1 MDGNKFLE
9 SYPANAI
16 PSENRNFSLP
26 KEPYFGSGVP
36 LDVSNA
42 DDSNIINQ
50 VQVFLKSS
58 PLGVSYSGPIDGK
71 INSVFLD
78 AVSKFETAV
87 QTKFPSEKIIG
98 TIRSGNGVSS
108 SGFAK
113 AISLLKNEKS
123 ISTKEEK
130 KPEDK
135 SQNRIVEFQKFFG
148 LNPTGVVDDKLANA
162 AKSTETMLSKD
173 LEDPTIKGLLWN
185 DSTKSFNTSVGDLQ
199 SALSLAKKFKEK
211 TK

>member
-1 MDGNKFLE
+1 MNGNKYLE

-16 PSENRNFSLP
+16 SSENRNFSLP
-26 KEPYFGSGVP
+26 REPYFGSGVP

-78 AVSKFETAV
+78 AVSKFESAV
-87 QTKFPSEKIIG
+87 QAKFPSEKIVG
-98 TIRSGNGVSS
+98 TIRSGNSISS

-113 AISLLKNEKS
+113 AISLLKN
-123 ISTKEEK
+123 
-130 KPEDK
+130 DK
-135 SQNRIVEFQKFFG
+135 MG
-148 LNPTGVVDDKLANA
+148 
-162 AKSTETMLSKD
+162 
-173 LEDPTIKGLLWN
+173 
-185 DSTKSFNTSVGDLQ
+185 
-199 SALSLAKKFKEK
+199 
-211 TK
+211 

>member
-1 MDGNKFLE
+1 MDGNKYLE

-16 PSENRNFSLP
+16 SSENRNFSLP
-26 KEPYFGSGVP
+26 REPYFGSGVP

-71 INSVFLD
+71 INSIFLD
-78 AVSKFETAV
+78 AVSKFESAV
-87 QTKFPSEKIIG
+87 QAKFPSEKIVG
-98 TIRSGNGVSS
+98 TIRSGNNISS

-113 AISLLKNEKS
+113 AISLLKNEPKK
-123 ISTKEEK
+123 TE

-135 SQNRIVEFQKFFG
+135 SQNRIAEFQKYFG
-148 LNPTGVVDDKLANA
+148 LNPTGIADDKLANA
-162 AKSTETMLSKD
+162 AKATELMLSKN

-185 DSTKSFNTSVGDLQ
+185 DSTKSFNTSVADLQ
-199 SALSLAKKFKEK
+199 SALNLAAAYKKKNSK
-211 TK
+211 

>member
-26 KEPYFGSGVP
+26 GEPYFGSGVP

-78 AVSKFETAV
+78 AVSKFEAAV
-87 QTKFPSEKIIG
+87 QAKFPNEKIIG
-98 TIRSGNGVSS
+98 TIRSGNSVSS

-113 AISLLKNEKS
+113 SISLLKNEKKLT
-123 ISTKEEK
+123 TKEE

-135 SQNRIVEFQKFFG
+135 SQNRIAEFQKYFG
-148 LNPTGVVDDKLANA
+148 LNPTGIADEKLANA
-162 AKSTETMLSKD
+162 AKATESMLAKD

-185 DSTKSFNTSVGDLQ
+185 DSTRSFNTTVGDLQ
-199 SALSLAKKFKEK
+199 SALNLASSYKKKN

>member
-26 KEPYFGSGVP
+26 REPYFGSGVP

-58 PLGVSYSGPIDGK
+58 PLGISYSGPIDGK

-87 QTKFPSEKIIG
+87 QTKFPNEKIIG

-108 SGFAK
+108 GGFAK
-113 AISLLKNEKS
+113 AIALLKNEKNTV
-123 ISTKEEK
+123 TKEL

-135 SQNRIVEFQKFFG
+135 SQNRIAEFQKFFG
-148 LNPTGVVDDKLANA
+148 LNPTGIADDKLANA
-162 AKSTETMLSKD
+162 AKSTETILSKD

-211 TK
+211 VK

>member
-1 MDGNKFLE
+1 MDGNKYLE
-9 SYPANAI
+9 SYPVNAI

-26 KEPYFGSGVP
+26 REPYFGSGVP
-36 LDVSNA
+36 LDISNA

-50 VQVFLKSS
+50 VQIFLKSS

-78 AVSKFETAV
+78 AVSKFETAA
-87 QTKFPSEKIIG
+87 QAKFPSEKITG
-98 TIRSGNGVSS
+98 TIRSGNNISS

-113 AISLLKNEKS
+113 VISLLKNEKNLP
-123 ISTKEEK
+123 IKEE
-130 KPEDK
+130 K
-135 SQNRIVEFQKFFG
+135 SQNRIAEFQKFFG
-148 LNPTGVVDDKLANA
+148 LNPTGIADDKLANA

-185 DSTKSFNTSVGDLQ
+185 DSTKTFNTSVGDLQ

-211 TK
+211 KK

>member
-1 MDGNKFLE
+1 MDGNKYLE

-26 KEPYFGSGVP
+26 RETFFGSGVP

-42 DDSNIINQ
+42 DDSNIIKQ
-50 VQVFLKSS
+50 IQIFLKSS
-58 PLGVSYSGPIDGK
+58 PLGISYSGPMDGK
-71 INSVFLD
+71 INSIFLD

-98 TIRSGNGVSS
+98 VIRSGSNISS

-113 AISLLKNEKS
+113 VISLLKNEKNPS
-123 ISTKEEK
+123 VKEE

-135 SQNRIVEFQKFFG
+135 SQNRIAEFQKFFG
-148 LNPTGVVDDKLANA
+148 LNPTGIVDDKLANA
-162 AKSTETMLSKD
+162 AKSTETILSKD

-185 DSTKSFNTSVGDLQ
+185 DSTKTFNTSVGDLQ

>member
-1 MDGNKFLE
+1 MDGNKYLE

-26 KEPYFGSGVP
+26 REPYFGSGVP

-42 DDSNIINQ
+42 DDSNIIKQ
-50 VQVFLKSS
+50 IQIFLKSS
-58 PLGVSYSGPIDGK
+58 PLGVSYSGPMDGK

-78 AVSKFETAV
+78 AVYKFETAV
-87 QTKFPSEKIIG
+87 QAKFPSEKITG
-98 TIRSGNGVSS
+98 TIRSGNNISS
-108 SGFAK
+108 SGFTK
-113 AISLLKNEKS
+113 VISLLKNEKNP
-123 ISTKEEK
+123 TAKEEK
-130 KPEDK
+130 LENK
-135 SQNRIVEFQKFFG
+135 SQNIIAEFQKFFG
-148 LNPTGVVDDKLANA
+148 LNPTGIVDDKLANA

-185 DSTKSFNTSVGDLQ
+185 DSTKTFNTSVADLQ